1 MCHYTL
7 FSFNAPP
14 CSSFGPFTA
23 SCLSSPSC
31 SLLFS
36 FFCGCLYVCVG
47 WAHEC
52 VSAHMCEDWN
62 RMSVAPCLPHSLS
75 ILLPWDRVFWW
86 TRSSLVWAGQPAS
99 SWCLYTP
106 CPNPRMEIQ
115 AGVAIHLGLF
125 CGHWR
130 FKLWSSCWQIQLTNW
145 IVSSVPTSC
154 FLIGCAALPDI
165 FPLLSGSPPPLFS
178 TKRWWNFPTKR
189 PSHGLCQHAAS
200 WISKEYSPAPVSP
213 PGSQHSHPSELLNRS
228 KFKISQKS
236 EIEYLHTAHMH
247 LHVLLAYLIRLRQ
260 GLTL

>member
-1 MCHYTL
+1 MLLHVLPSDPSQPVAFPPRVAPFCFL
-7 FSFNAPP
+7 SFVGVCMFVLDGHMSVWVHTCVRTGAGYLWRPV
-14 CSSFGPFTA
+14 FLIF
-23 SCLSSPSC
+23 SPSYWLETG
-31 SLLFS
+31 SSDEREFIGLGWSASKLL
-36 FFCGCLYVCVG
+36 
-47 WAHEC
+47 E
-52 VSAHMCEDWN
+52 SA
-62 RMSVAPCLPHSLS
+62 
-75 ILLPWDRVFWW
+75 
-86 TRSSLVWAGQPAS
+86 
-99 SWCLYTP
+99 CLYTP

-178 TKRWWNFPTKR
+178 TKRWWNLPAKR

-200 WISKEYSPAPVSP
+200 WIYKEYSPASVSP

-247 LHVLLAYLIRLRQ
+247 LHVLLAYLICLRQ